1 MITDKNEVILDV
13 LKKVKALS
21 FMSSLAL
28 RKYRGIRQ
36 VKVKGFEPIE
46 REFYLV
52 FDEERPMPPAV
63 RYFVEELKRRSLVEV
78 SP

>member
-1 MITDKNEVILDV
+1 
-13 LKKVKALS
+13 
-21 FMSSLAL
+21 MSSLAL
-28 RKYRGIRQ
+28 RKYKGIRQ

-52 FDEERPMPPAV
+52 FDEERPMSPAV
-63 RYFVEELKRRSLVEV
+63 RYFVEELKRRSFVEV